1 MRTSRFGSVGA
12 QYPLWKMP
20 GFCSKFA
27 VLGGHMVSPPPN
39 LVPQR
44 TPGVALGLDIP
55 PPLLVRADEVIE

>member
-1 MRTSRFGSVGA
+1 
-12 QYPLWKMP
+12 
-20 GFCSKFA
+20 
-27 VLGGHMVSPPPN
+27 MVSPPPN